1 MNSSLDIW
9 SISMKYLHGNVEASG
24 IKVQNSGNQSEFEKV
39 GTESGQSRKA
49 RNGILRC
56 TNLQRWG
63 EDKEEEEEVALK
75 VR

>member
-9 SISMKYLHGNVEASG
+9 SISMKNLHRNVEASG
-24 IKVQNSGNQSEFEKV
+24 IKVQNSGNQLEFEKV
-39 GTESGQSRKA
+39 STESGQSRKA
-49 RNGILRC
+49 RNGILRR
-56 TNLQRWG
+56 TYLQRWG